1 MKTVSARV
9 AFFIAVGCA
18 AAATHFAVVV
28 FLVSQWGVPPLAAN
42 VLGWLIAFVVSF
54 TGHWRLTFRAQ
65 QAPLLQ
71 SVRRFFG
78 ISLAAFALN
87 ETAYAV
93 MLHWTNMR
101 YDVVLFLILVAVAV
115 ITYLLSS
122 RWAFLGTPR

>member
-28 FLVSQWGVPPLAAN
+28 FLVSQWAVPPLAAN

-93 MLHWTNMR
+93 MLHWTSMR

>member
-28 FLVSQWGVPPLAAN
+28 FLVSQWAVPPLAAN

-78 ISLAAFALN
+78 ISLAAFTLN

-93 MLHWTNMR
+93 MLHWTAMR
-101 YDVVLFLILVAVAV
+101 YDIVLALILVAVAV

>member
-9 AFFIAVGCA
+9 AFFITVGCA

-28 FLVSQWGVPPLAAN
+28 FLVSQWAVPPLAAN

-93 MLHWTNMR
+93 MLHWTSMR